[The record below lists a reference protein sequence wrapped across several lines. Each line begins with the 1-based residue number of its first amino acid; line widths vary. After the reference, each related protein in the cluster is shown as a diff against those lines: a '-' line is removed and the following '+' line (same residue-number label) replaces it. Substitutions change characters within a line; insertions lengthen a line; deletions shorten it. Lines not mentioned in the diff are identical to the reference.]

1 MWPEAGSDPSLDR
14 KDLLMT
20 HITARLI
27 LGLAALLM
35 AALTVPAYFNPSINP
50 ALASLPTEFQA
61 LGSTAGLFLGRQL
74 TLILIALY
82 AAAVGGRLP
91 LLFGGFAMTF
101 LNGHD
106 AVLAVLFD
114 GETAAAVAGAI
125 LALAGIVVLFLANRL
140 QDKP

>member
-1 MWPEAGSDPSLDR
+1 MIQTTS
-14 KDLLMT
+14 
-20 HITARLI
+20 RLI

-35 AALTVPAYFNPSINP
+35 AAWTVPAYVNPSINP
-50 ALASLPTEFQA
+50 ALEFLPAEFLS

-91 LLFGGFAMTF
+91 LLFGGFAIAF

-114 GETAAAVAGAI
+114 GESAAAIAGAV
-125 LALAGIVVLFLANRL
+125 LALAGIAVLFLANRL
-140 QDKP
+140 QDKS